1 MCWLER
7 DAGSWGEDFFFKW
20 FGLVFK
26 MRIDAQLHADEEP
39 V

>member
-1 MCWLER
+1 MQGR
-7 DAGSWGEDFFFKW
+7 GGRIFFIKW

-26 MRIDAQLHADEEP
+26 MGIDAQLRADEEP